1 MANSRP
7 SLVLCSAFVIACSAG
22 EDSEQ
27 SRPSAE
33 QLRVAKPEPIELA
46 VVSCETKEA
55 ATAIRT
61 TSEILE
67 LFDLGCWVLSPENET
82 AVGFAED
89 GLIQLRVK
97 RDGSTRW
104 TVRREE
110 QAPSPEAVE
119 LNLPGSTKR
128 EIFAEVVRAEDRADR
143 ETEQRYPVTCVT
155 EPVSSETMQRWGE
168 LNDELS
174 ERYRTE
180 VLERHSLTAE
190 QYRMIS
196 EEAHREG
203 WPLPTMSDP
212 CPLMGEASLKGI
224 M

>member
-1 MANSRP
+1 MEVSEEIRCAAFGP
-7 SLVLCSAFVIACSAG
+7 MLLALLVACGEQEEIECPPGYFNAG
-22 EDSEQ
+22 GTCVEAWA
-27 SRPSAE
+27 PAE
-33 QLRVAKPEPIELA
+33 RQAP
-46 VVSCETKEA
+46 
-55 ATAIRT
+55 
-61 TSEILE
+61 TSEPA
-67 LFDLGCWVLSPENET
+67 GV
-82 AVGFAED
+82 
-89 GLIQLRVK
+89 
-97 RDGSTRW
+97 
-104 TVRREE
+104 
-110 QAPSPEAVE
+110 VE
-119 LNLPGSTKR
+119 LDLPESRKR
-128 EIFAEVVRAEDRADR
+128 EIFTEVVRAEDRADR

-212 CPLMGEASLKGI
+212 CPLMGKRHQNLAPPRS
-224 M
+224 